1 MAELLCVEGSSRVES
16 DVPRA
21 VTSAHSESKPHC
33 CSSGRT
39 EHGRRVL
46 RGTWWTSSDGIT

>member
-33 CSSGRT
+33 CSSGRIPSCAPWN
-39 EHGRRVL
+39 VV
-46 RGTWWTSSDGIT
+46 DVQ